1 MLQKIYLTFFVEGM
15 FWINFGVGQ
24 QQRICRTAFQIFSC
38 GLKSVLNRTLFII
51 IIIIMLY
58 FRYFAA
64 SLSFSFSLFPH
75 RLEKFLVL
83 LSVHSNFGA
92 IPQKVPHSKIRT
104 HARSF
109 GSRGHNQNN
118 GWRRSN
124 LTQQKQS
131 VPMPNK

>member
-15 FWINFGVGQ
+15 FWINFGVGY

-75 RLEKFLVL
+75 RLENFFVL
-83 LSVHSNFGA
+83 LSVYSNSTKGT
-92 IPQKVPHSKIRT
+92 PLENQDPCSVLWLS
-104 HARSF
+104 
-109 GSRGHNQNN
+109 GGHNQNN